1 MTVLYICQF
10 KIHTYYVARQL
21 KAPVKLTWLFLSV
34 SIFTCSAPGALSIST
49 CSSIDLETFRIT
61 QLTIQYCLSIS
72 LIALSAWTFFLL
84 KSKMTFGVL
93 AKRKKWLYM
102 LEGFVQLILVGRM
115 LVITFEVSV
124 WENDTAAI
132 VIIVV
137 FPLQTELI
145 PCGIIA
151 VNIGKRV
158 RVYS

>member
-1 MTVLYICQF
+1 M
-10 KIHTYYVARQL
+10 
-21 KAPVKLTWLFLSV
+21 
-34 SIFTCSAPGALSIST
+34 
-49 CSSIDLETFRIT
+49 
-61 QLTIQYCLSIS
+61 
-72 LIALSAWTFFLL
+72 L
-84 KSKMTFGVL
+84 KSKMTFGEL

-124 WENDTAAI
+124 WENETAAI

-137 FPLQTELI
+137 YLLITELI